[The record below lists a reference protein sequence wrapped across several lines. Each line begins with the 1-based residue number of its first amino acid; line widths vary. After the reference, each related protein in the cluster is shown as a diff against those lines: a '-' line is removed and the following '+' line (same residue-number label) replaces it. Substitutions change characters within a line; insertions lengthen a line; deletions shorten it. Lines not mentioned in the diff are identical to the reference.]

1 MSLSH
6 SILGFLSYQ
15 SMTGYDLAKAFSSSV
30 RFFWYAQTSQI
41 YLELNKLEKKEF
53 VTCEII
59 IQTEKPS
66 KKLYSITPKGKDEFL
81 RWLSQENDELSKGNK
96 NAFLMKIFFSGCRP
110 PKECIDMLSDF
121 INDCSQYKS
130 EMQQIPGSIG
140 QYGNLVG
147 SEQKLYWELSADFG
161 YCYIQMCIDWA
172 KRSIKKLEELE

>member
-6 SILGFLSYQ
+6 SILGFLSYG
-15 SMTGYDLAKAFSSSV
+15 SMTGYDLAKAFGSSV

-66 KKLYSITPKGKDEFL
+66 KKLYSITPEGKEEFL
-81 RWLSQENDELSKGNK
+81 RWLSQENNEFTKGNK
-96 NAFLMKIFFSGCRP
+96 NAFLMKVFFSGCRP

-121 INDCSQYKS
+121 MNDCIHYQD
-130 EMQQIPGSIG
+130 EMQQIPDSIG
-140 QYGNLVG
+140 HYGSMVEQ
-147 SEQKLYWELSADFG
+147 EQKLYWQLSADFG
-161 YCYIQMCIDWA
+161 YSYIQMCIDWA
-172 KRSIKKLEELE
+172 HRSIKKLEELT

>member
-15 SMTGYDLAKAFSSSV
+15 SMTGYDLAKAFGSSV

-66 KKLYSITPKGKDEFL
+66 KKLYSITSKGKDEFL

-96 NAFLMKIFFSGCRP
+96 NAFLMKVFFSGCRP
-110 PKECIDMLSDF
+110 PKECIEMLFDF
-121 INDCSQYKS
+121 MNDCSHYQE
-130 EMQQIPGSIG
+130 EMQQIPDSICH
-140 QYGNLVG
+140 YGNQV
-147 SEQKLYWELSADFG
+147 EQEQQLYWEISADFG
-161 YCYIQMCIDWA
+161 YSYIQMCIDWTR
-172 KRSIKKLEELE
+172 RSIEKLEELT